1 MKETP
6 ISVTLAARKF
16 ADCVNLVRYQ
26 GVSFLLEKNGVP
38 VARIV
43 PLKTKMASDLEQ
55 LASTIQ
61 QVREETPP
69 LAEEAQS
76 NEPFTGHRT
85 FSEEA
90 KQAQE
95 TSTHPRRPALNW

>member
-16 ADCVNLVRYQ
+16 ADCINLVRYQ
-26 GVSFLLEKNGVP
+26 GTSFLLEKNGVP
-38 VARIV
+38 VARLV
-43 PLKTKMASDLEQ
+43 PAQTKIASDLEQ
-55 LASTIQ
+55 FVSTIR

-69 LAEEAQS
+69 LAEEAQN
-76 NEPFTGHRT
+76 NEPLTRQHTAG
-85 FSEEA
+85 EDA

-95 TSTHPRRPALNW
+95 TSTHPRRQALNW